1 VTHWRRPI
9 TARRRR
15 SEMNFIAIDPKRA
28 SVEIVGADDV
38 TDVYGRVGLERNQVD
53 HGMIYRFENG
63 ESFNIVVY
71 EAGLFK
77 GDQGRYFSIGTH
89 LYEGGAVIYAAD
101 AMGETIS
108 INHKPPVMFYR
119 DVREVEYAIETGE
132 VVRPQRSINGEVTWV
147 WPEVRDHRMNARETE
162 LMVET
167 LKKGG
172 L

>member
-1 VTHWRRPI
+1 
-9 TARRRR
+9 
-15 SEMNFIAIDPKRA
+15 MNFIAIDPRRA
-28 SVEIVGADDV
+28 SVEIVSADEL
-38 TDVYGRVGLERNQVD
+38 TDVYERVGLDRNQVD
-53 HGMIYRFENG
+53 HGVLYKFENG

-101 AMGETIS
+101 MMGETVS
-108 INHKPPVMFYR
+108 VRHKPPVMFYR

-132 VVRPQRSINGEVTWV
+132 VVRPERSINGEVTWV
-147 WPEVRDHRMNARETE
+147 WPEVRDHHMNERESE
-162 LMVET
+162 LMVKMLRES
-167 LKKGG
+167 G